1 MNYQE
6 RKQWLERYR
15 VCIDRIEELR
25 EIQRAARSNAE
36 KVTPGSG
43 GDIQQSGNQIIALFD
58 GRLDTAAAVLVA
70 EEVKPLMEAENQE
83 IILDCTKLEYISSSG
98 LRIFLSIR
106 KEAAAHG
113 SKVIVR
119 NINDDIRQVFMM
131 TGFISLFE
139 IQ

>member
-1 MNYQE
+1 M
-6 RKQWLERYR
+6 KT
-15 VCIDRIEELR
+15 
-25 EIQRAARSNAE
+25 EIVEN
-36 KVTPGSG
+36 G
-43 GDIQQSGNQIIALFD
+43 IQVIAKFS
-58 GRLDTAAAVLVA
+58 GRLDTPAAVQTA
-70 EEVKPLMEAENQE
+70 EDVKPLLSAENKE
-83 IILDCTKLEYISSSG
+83 IILDCTALEYISSSG

-131 TGFISLFE
+131 TGFVSLFE

>member
-1 MNYQE
+1 M
-6 RKQWLERYR
+6 KT
-15 VCIDRIEELR
+15 
-25 EIQRAARSNAE
+25 EITHN
-36 KVTPGSG
+36 
-43 GDIQQSGNQIIALFD
+43 GNQVIATFA
-58 GRLDTAAAVLVA
+58 GRLDTAAAVQTA
-70 EEVKPLMEAENQE
+70 EDVKPLMELEHKE
-83 IILDCTKLEYISSSG
+83 IILDCTALEYISSSG

-119 NINDDIRQVFMM
+119 NINADIRQVFVM